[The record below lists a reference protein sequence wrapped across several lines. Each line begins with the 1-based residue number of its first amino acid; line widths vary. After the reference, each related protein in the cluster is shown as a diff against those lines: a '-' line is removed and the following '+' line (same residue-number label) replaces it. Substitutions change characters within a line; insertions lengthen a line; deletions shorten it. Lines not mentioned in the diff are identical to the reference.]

1 MDLSYILNH
10 LGEERDQ
17 YFDAVSPPII
27 QTSNFYFKDVD
38 SLRNAFPNER
48 NVHVYTRGNNPTV
61 EILRKKIAA
70 LAGAEDAL
78 VFSSGVAAISAAVI
92 GNVQAGDHVVCVHKP
107 YGWTDKLLNKF
118 LSRYGVTS
126 TMIDGTKIENFIA
139 AIQPNTKVI
148 FLESPNSFTFDLQ
161 DIKAVVKLAK
171 EKGIV
176 TIIDNSYCT
185 SLGQRCIDMG
195 VDIEVHSASKYFGGH
210 SDVIAGYLMGTKQ
223 MVAKIF
229 ASELLNIGGII
240 SPNDAWLLIR
250 SLRTLPIRLE
260 RIQASTAI
268 VVKFME
274 QYPQV
279 ERSIFPFSGSF
290 PQQALAKEQM
300 QWCGGLFTVI
310 IRAKDVAEV
319 ETFCNSLKRFL
330 MAVSWG
336 GHESLIMPAC
346 SFMNRDD
353 LDLALY
359 PYNMIRFYIGLEEP
373 AVLMEDIEQAFQ
385 KIK

>member
-176 TIIDNSYCT
+176 TIIDNSTRTWAISKIIRGSVAYVHPSCGWNARVI
-185 SLGQRCIDMG
+185 LPLEARCI
-195 VDIEVHSASKYFGGH
+195 
-210 SDVIAGYLMGTKQ
+210 GYPTR
-223 MVAKIF
+223 
-229 ASELLNIGGII
+229 SRYRDTGI
-240 SPNDAWLLIR
+240 
-250 SLRTLPIRLE
+250 
-260 RIQASTAI
+260 TAYANTCVWYAI
-268 VVKFME
+268 
-274 QYPQV
+274 
-279 ERSIFPFSGSF
+279 
-290 PQQALAKEQM
+290 
-300 QWCGGLFTVI
+300 
-310 IRAKDVAEV
+310 
-319 ETFCNSLKRFL
+319 
-330 MAVSWG
+330 
-336 GHESLIMPAC
+336 
-346 SFMNRDD
+346 
-353 LDLALY
+353 
-359 PYNMIRFYIGLEEP
+359 
-373 AVLMEDIEQAFQ
+373 
-385 KIK
+385 